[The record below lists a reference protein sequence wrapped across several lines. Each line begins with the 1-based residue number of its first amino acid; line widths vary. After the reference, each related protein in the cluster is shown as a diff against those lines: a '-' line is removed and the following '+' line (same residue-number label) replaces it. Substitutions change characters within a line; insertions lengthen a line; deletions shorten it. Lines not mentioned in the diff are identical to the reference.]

1 MNNTFDFKRF
11 GQVVAFDW
19 KRFIRNFGI
28 TLIVWISL
36 PVLFWLTTLIF
47 DYELLV
53 EEREMIMFS
62 IVAITLMSAPSRIY
76 GKANL
81 PREGVDFAM
90 MPATSL
96 EKFFSM
102 FIYCSLVTPALTLVG
117 SWIVDCLLTLL
128 PFGGFKGIAMYEDF
142 LRNTSFGDFM
152 MLVVALVTITLAE
165 SSIFMFGNMV
175 FKRRKAAK
183 TFAWGLLIVF
193 SFIMI
198 MQLFNFWETFGTWVT
213 NTSARLEQRFLLWV
227 YSAFLLVIAIVFY
240 VLTYRKIKNQKY

>member
-102 FIYCSLVTPALTLVG
+102 FIYCSIVTPALTLLG

-152 MLVVALVTITLAE
+152 MLVVALVTIALTE
-165 SSIFMFGNMV
+165 SSIFMFGNKKDAASKKIIEANGCIQEYEIAKENDNIIIGMDHDSDSSL
-175 FKRRKAAK
+175 FAYNDLHRRFFHEKEQQLGGLLPRR
-183 TFAWGLLIVF
+183 TFA
-193 SFIMI
+193 
-198 MQLFNFWETFGTWVT
+198 
-213 NTSARLEQRFLLWV
+213 
-227 YSAFLLVIAIVFY
+227 
-240 VLTYRKIKNQKY
+240 